1 MARQDLLGSTRVA
14 VSYAASERSLL
25 WDILRFSGGED
36 NEAEETPIVV
46 PRTVSRFEAS
56 SRAEEEG
63 GKLAVQQQQQ
73 QQQQQRRLDSADR
86 IIMGAG
92 AGGSDDI
99 MAALMPPGT
108 PSASRPP
115 LSGASP
121 VSVLDSTDSPMR
133 EPGSAARQLQ
143 FGARGDVEI
152 PRSGAETYASSGTS
166 GGDVEVFRGY
176 TANDLTRGTG
186 PTARNADAA
195 ACRNER
201 DADSSSAGRRPFF
214 IKLLERS
221 VAVATAV
228 TIVAVG
234 RMIPEHIERDFGTGS
249 AATKGGALASCI
261 MREQR
266 APFYLAGPDV
276 LAGRG

>member
-1 MARQDLLGSTRVA
+1 MA
-14 VSYAASERSLL
+14 VSYASSERSLL

-56 SRAEEEG
+56 SRAEEDG
-63 GKLAVQQQQQ
+63 GKVAI

-92 AGGSDDI
+92 ADGSDDI

-133 EPGSAARQLQ
+133 EPGSAVRQLQ
-143 FGARGDVEI
+143 FGARGDVEV
-152 PRSGAETYASSGTS
+152 PRTGTDTYGSNGTS

-186 PTARNADAA
+186 PTALNAESA

-201 DADSSSAGRRPFF
+201 DAGSSPGRRSFF

-234 RMIPEHIERDFGTGS
+234 RMIPEHIERDFGEG
-249 AATKGGALASCI
+249 AAASKGAALASCI